1 MATQVLLVSG
11 TRPNF
16 IKLAPLYHAL
26 NEYGVDA
33 KILHTGQHYDRLLSS
48 IFFQELKLP
57 EPHYNLNVPPSSQLS
72 QISIM
77 MAKFEEMCNT
87 IRPEMVVVV
96 GDVNSTLAC
105 SIASSKLGIPLS
117 HVESGLRSFDREMPE
132 ETNRIIVDHI
142 SDHCFTTTE
151 IAGDNLK
158 NEGIDP
164 SRINFVGNVMIDCLV
179 MHEVQ
184 ISKSNICQKL
194 GLIEGGFDVLTLH
207 RPSNVNSHI
216 KLKQLLEQFNS
227 ESFGNEIIFPVHP
240 RTMKVIEN
248 YGLLENSNLSN
259 IQFIEPLGYID
270 FIQLISKSAFVW
282 TDSGGIQE
290 ETTYLGIPCFTIRDN
305 TERPET
311 IEFGTNRLISINE
324 ISESLRL
331 NHQGRRNLAKIP
343 LWDGRASYRIAEK
356 LSQILSTQS

>member
-1 MATQVLLVSG
+1 
-11 TRPNF
+11 
-16 IKLAPLYHAL
+16 
-26 NEYGVDA
+26 
-33 KILHTGQHYDRLLSS
+33 
-48 IFFQELKLP
+48 
-57 EPHYNLNVPPSSQLS
+57 
-72 QISIM
+72 
-77 MAKFEEMCNT
+77 
-87 IRPEMVVVV
+87 
-96 GDVNSTLAC
+96 
-105 SIASSKLGIPLS
+105 
-117 HVESGLRSFDREMPE
+117 
-132 ETNRIIVDHI
+132 
-142 SDHCFTTTE
+142 
-151 IAGDNLK
+151 
-158 NEGIDP
+158 
-164 SRINFVGNVMIDCLV
+164 
-179 MHEVQ
+179 
-184 ISKSNICQKL
+184 
-194 GLIEGGFDVLTLH
+194 
-207 RPSNVNSHI
+207 
-216 KLKQLLEQFNS
+216 
-227 ESFGNEIIFPVHP
+227 
-240 RTMKVIEN
+240 MKVIEN